1 MQRRAAAVGRRRG
14 AQGGGAEERGGA
26 PGGGREADT
35 RAGSS
40 ALSTAAR
47 GDRDLPGGAAGKL
60 GPREAA
66 GRPRAA
72 GSEAA
77 AALRNPSRRRR
88 SASKIWIEM
97 AGGE

>member
-1 MQRRAAAVGRRRG
+1 VQRRAAAVGRRRG
-14 AQGGGAEERGGA
+14 AQGGGAEARGGA
-26 PGGGREADT
+26 PGGGREEAT

-40 ALSTAAR
+40 ALPAAAR

-77 AALRNPSRRRR
+77 AALRNPSRRR
-88 SASKIWIEM
+88 SASQIWIEM